1 MRRFLI
7 VALVFALM
15 ACSSSA
21 PKFGGRPA
29 TIERPD
35 IDVRQL
41 SVPFFGSGYTAPL
54 PLDVDITNRSSVPL
68 NVRRVRV
75 EATGMS
81 EYSIYPNE
89 RLFKE
94 TLAPGQ
100 TKSFSINATA
110 YTNIARLTPV
120 EPLSLRATI
129 DFESGETRFRE
140 LVFQQIRQQ

>member
-1 MRRFLI
+1 MERTWSESADLSTGKRAKSPERTAFAAECRVAAGGTPMRRFLI

-15 ACSSSA
+15 ACSSSS

-29 TIERPD
+29 TIARPD

-81 EYSIYPNE
+81 EYS
-89 RLFKE
+89 
-94 TLAPGQ
+94 
-100 TKSFSINATA
+100 
-110 YTNIARLTPV
+110 
-120 EPLSLRATI
+120 
-129 DFESGETRFRE
+129 
-140 LVFQQIRQQ
+140 